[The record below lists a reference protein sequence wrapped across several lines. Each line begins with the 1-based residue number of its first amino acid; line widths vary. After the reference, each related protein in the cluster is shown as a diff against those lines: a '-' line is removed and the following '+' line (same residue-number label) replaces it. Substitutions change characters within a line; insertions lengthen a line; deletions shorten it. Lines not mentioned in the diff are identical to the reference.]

1 MRRHP
6 LLLGAIA
13 AIAATGAVVTAGAF
27 SVPSPAAVVDGT
39 SISRNT
45 LNAELEAIA
54 SNSVFSCYL
63 QASVAVRSG
72 NSASLPSISGSSSGS
87 FDTAFV
93 DFWLSQ
99 RVDDLLVERLAAGQ
113 HLAIDARALAAGR
126 ADLMSSM
133 DSVLGAAAV
142 SAGQSAVCAASG
154 AAVLTTLPSSMV
166 DELVRAQAAGD
177 LVLAHAAGYGLS
189 QNQLSRYF
197 ALHSDQFQTICLSA
211 IQVAT
216 PASAAALRASIE
228 AGGSFA
234 ALAKANSTDQASA
247 ANGGAL
253 GCFTANQGAYQ
264 TVATDVKGLAVGQV
278 SQPIANN
285 GSYLLLMVTRDFPAS
300 FDAVVPAVRHQ
311 VLVAGST
318 KASAELHS
326 FTKTASISIDPR
338 YGQWSAGVG
347 VGIAPPTSPR
357 SSDLLNPNL

>member
-6 LLLGAIA
+6 LLLGALA
-13 AIAATGAVVTAGAF
+13 AIAAIGAVVAAGAF

-45 LNAELEAIA
+45 LNAELDAIA
-54 SNSVFSCYL
+54 SNRVFSCYL
-63 QASVAVRSG
+63 QASVAVRSSS
-72 NSASLPSISGSSSGS
+72 SASLPTISGSSSGS

-99 RVDDLLVERLAAGQ
+99 QIDDLLVEHLAAGQ
-113 HLAIDARALAAGR
+113 HLAVDSSAMAAGR
-126 ADLMSSM
+126 ADLTSTI

-142 SAGQSAVCAASG
+142 SAGQSAVCATSG
-154 AAVLTTLPSSMV
+154 AAVLSTLPSSMV
-166 DELVRAQAAGD
+166 DEMVRAQAAGD

-189 QNQLSRYF
+189 GTQLSRYF
-197 ALHSDQFQTICLSA
+197 ALHSEAFQTICLSA

-216 PASAAALRASIE
+216 QASAATLRASIE
-228 AGGSFA
+228 AGASFSA
-234 ALAKANSTDQASA
+234 VAKANSTDQVSA

-264 TVATDVKGLAVGQV
+264 TVAADVKSLAVGQV

-285 GSYLLLMVTRDFPAS
+285 GSYLLLMVTRYLPAS

-311 VLVAGST
+311 VLVAGSA

-347 VGIAPPTSPR
+347 VGIAPPASPR
-357 SSDLLNPNL
+357 SSDLLNPKQ